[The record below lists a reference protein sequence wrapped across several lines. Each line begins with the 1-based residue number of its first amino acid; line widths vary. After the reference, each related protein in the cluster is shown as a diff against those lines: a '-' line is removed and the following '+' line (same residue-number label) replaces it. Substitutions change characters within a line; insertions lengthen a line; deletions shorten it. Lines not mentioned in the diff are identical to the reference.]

1 MAIGYHWLCRDLTC
15 LQGSVISQ
23 GLTLLASTLR
33 TLIAVNN
40 LSRTWLPHLISNAP
54 AEGRQRYGLI
64 VCEQIPDIKTEL
76 KDFLSSLHEL
86 IFSPKLLRALSSE
99 QRDILADE
107 HAADLLQIFYGT
119 LILFITRASL
129 KAIFS
134 FSFGGN
140 FRPSARQAMQD
151 PTFDTGWNCPLYQ
164 PMLYALGC
172 SEVSF
177 ERVLRCLDQHLM
189 YGHYKTAAHLF
200 PVRLDALMIEHIAYF
215 FEQFFPS
222 SKDNMGPAMAHE
234 DISAQLAQLA
244 ALPMG

>member
-1 MAIGYHWLCRDLTC
+1 M
-15 LQGSVISQ
+15 
-23 GLTLLASTLR
+23 
-33 TLIAVNN
+33 
-40 LSRTWLPHLISNAP
+40 SNAP

-76 KDFLSSLHEL
+76 KDFLSALNEL
-86 IFSPKLLRALSSE
+86 LFSPTFLEAITSE
-99 QRDILADE
+99 QPDVMTDE
-107 HAADLLQIFYGT
+107 HAGDLLHIFYST

-134 FSFGGN
+134 FTFGGD
-140 FRPSARQAMQD
+140 FRPSARRAMQD

-177 ERVLRCLDQHLM
+177 ERVLQWLDPRSDL
-189 YGHYKTAAHLF
+189 YEHYEIAARLF
-200 PVRLDALMIEHIAYF
+200 PVRSDALMIEHIAYF

-222 SKDNMGPAMAHE
+222 SKDNVGPAMAHE

>member
-1 MAIGYHWLCRDLTC
+1 M
-15 LQGSVISQ
+15 
-23 GLTLLASTLR
+23 ASTLR
-33 TLIAVNN
+33 TLIAVYN
-40 LSRTWLPHLISNAP
+40 LSCRWVPHLISNAP
-54 AEGRQRYGLI
+54 AEGRQRDGLI

-76 KDFLSSLHEL
+76 KDFLSSLHEQ
-86 IFSPKLLRALSSE
+86 IFSPKLLEAISSE
-99 QRDILADE
+99 QPDIMAVE

-129 KAIFS
+129 RTIFS
-134 FSFGGN
+134 YSFGGD
-140 FRPSARQAMQD
+140 FHPSALQAMQD
-151 PTFDTGWNCPLYQ
+151 PTFDRGWNCPLYQ

-177 ERVLRCLDQHLM
+177 ERVLRCLDQQSEM
-189 YGHYKTAAHLF
+189 YGHYETAAHLF
-200 PVRLDALMIEHIAYF
+200 PVRLDAFMIEHIAYF

-222 SKDNMGPAMAHE
+222 SKGNVGLAMAHE

>member
-1 MAIGYHWLCRDLTC
+1 MA
-15 LQGSVISQ
+15 QF
-23 GLTLLASTLR
+23 A
-33 TLIAVNN
+33 
-40 LSRTWLPHLISNAP
+40 
-54 AEGRQRYGLI
+54 
-64 VCEQIPDIKTEL
+64 IKTDL
-76 KDFLSSLHEL
+76 KSISEADFKTS
-86 IFSPKLLRALSSE
+86 FKKLVF
-99 QRDILADE
+99 ILAEVVAVE

-134 FSFGGN
+134 FSFGGE

-177 ERVLRCLDQHLM
+177 ERVLRCLDQQSEM
-189 YGHYKTAAHLF
+189 YGHYKIAAHLF
-200 PVRLDALMIEHIAYF
+200 PVRLDAFMIEHIAYF
-215 FEQFFPS
+215 LEQFFPS
-222 SKDNMGPAMAHE
+222 SKDNVGLAMAHE